1 MVKHQS
7 FIIFPGFTED
17 LRILRPD
24 PAGRGELAWKL
35 SFFGN
40 SPKIARW
47 TVDTMWKTGCLGKHM
62 GSELGELVIES
73 RNMESEPWKTGDMLL
88 SGLFVGG

>member
-1 MVKHQS
+1 
-7 FIIFPGFTED
+7 
-17 LRILRPD
+17 
-24 PAGRGELAWKL
+24 
-35 SFFGN
+35 
-40 SPKIARW
+40 
-47 TVDTMWKTGCLGKHM
+47 MWKTGCLGKHM